1 MWSEFW
7 IHQWLCPI
15 HLWNGRVNVSN
26 CIKEQRFYL
35 FFALCIKLL
44 QATSKSRQAGDD
56 RTWQSIAY
64 NPFCLTYAWSAR
76 MLCHCHCHWT
86 RDLSISVFFLTNHL
100 KEGDIGR
107 YPIPQY
113 RKKKWQ
119 IPKHRVENRLNTDT
133 AYLNHIYIRFRMYLW
148 LLPSSA
154 FNYLRHLCTSC
165 PWFFFF

>member
-64 NPFCLTYAWSAR
+64 KPFCLTYAWSAR
-76 MLCHCHCHWT
+76 MLCQISANSVTIWHWT
-86 RDLSISVFFLTNHL
+86 RDLCWLLTICWL
-100 KEGDIGR
+100 L
-107 YPIPQY
+107 
-113 RKKKWQ
+113 RKRLEEWRKT
-119 IPKHRVENRLNTDT
+119 IRGLACEN
-133 AYLNHIYIRFRMYLW
+133 IRFSSTLRRRGRFV
-148 LLPSSA
+148 PSGEERGETDVFA
-154 FNYLRHLCTSC
+154 G
-165 PWFFFF
+165 